1 MAKKTQQAMIEV
13 KLVKS
18 LIGSKKNQLA
28 TARALGLRR
37 IGDVT
42 VQPDNDATRG
52 KVRVLSHLLKVT
64 EIEPPKPARKPRAKK
79 ADEDTQ
85 GGAEE

>member
-1 MAKKTQQAMIEV
+1 MADIQV

-18 LIGSKKNQLA
+18 LIGSTKPQLA
-28 TARALGLRR
+28 TARALGLRK

-42 VQPDNDATRG
+42 VQPDNAATAG
-52 KVRVLSHLLKVT
+52 KLKVLAHL
-64 EIEPPKPARKPRAKK
+64 IQV
-79 ADEDTQ
+79 Q

>member
-1 MAKKTQQAMIEV
+1 MAKKTQQAMIEI

-28 TARALGLRR
+28 TAQALGLHK
-37 IGDVT
+37 INNVT
-42 VQPDNDATRG
+42 LQPDNDATRG
-52 KVRVLSHLLKVT
+52 KIRVLSHLLQVT
-64 EIEPPKPARKPRAKK
+64 EVEPPKPARKPRAKK
-79 ADEDTQ
+79 ADENTQ